1 MYLLFFH
8 PLYSY
13 TVPSMLDLSSTG
25 VSRLVRSCIAMAAW
39 GTIMREGAQNGGRA
53 LNGGANKGGAP
64 YQATFGG
71 GAPY

>member
-1 MYLLFFH
+1 
-8 PLYSY
+8 
-13 TVPSMLDLSSTG
+13 MLELSSTG
-25 VSRLVRSCIAMAAW
+25 VSRLVRSCIAMGAW
-39 GTIMREGAQNGGRA
+39 GTIMRDGAQNGGQA